1 MTKAKKGTDRAG
13 LRMPKGGGGGRRGWS
28 GARWASQPLGG
39 GVIGEREDLSAPGGA
54 ASSLG
59 GRGQLLI

>member
-13 LRMPKGGGGGRRGWS
+13 LRVPKGGGGGRRGWS

-39 GVIGEREDLSAPGGA
+39 GVIGEREDLRPLEG
-54 ASSLG
+54 
-59 GRGQLLI
+59 LLHLWEVEGSC